1 MSLSLYTKG
10 PDGLEFE
17 VARTV
22 PERRP
27 VRTRALDREGAL
39 AQRGVPMP
47 EELDV
52 APST

>member
-1 MSLSLYTKG
+1 MSLSLYPEG
-10 PDGLEFE
+10 PDGLTFE

-27 VRTRALDREGAL
+27 VRTRARDREGAL
-39 AQRGVPMP
+39 AQRGIPMP
-47 EELDV
+47 QEIDV